1 MRKFKF
7 IDANF
12 HPKIHSQFTTK
23 ILPKFKEIGWYI
35 DHANL
40 LTLLQHAYFTKLS
53 NLPEQ
58 INHDEIFLKNNGK
71 TKIYQKVSD
80 EKNSMRIYSK
90 KQYAYWYFQA
100 YVKTWLWAR
109 TQPLLINKPTEVG
122 VLLLHHLSNTVQQNW
137 HAIKNERE
145 IYLIWPFNQS

>member
-7 IDANF
+7 IDTNF
-12 HPKIHSQFTTK
+12 HPKIQSP
-23 ILPKFKEIGWYI
+23 LPKFKEIDWYI

-40 LTLLQHAYFTKLS
+40 LTPLQHAYFTKLS

-58 INHDEIFLKNNGK
+58 INHDEIFLENNGK

-100 YVKTWLWAR
+100 
-109 TQPLLINKPTEVG
+109 
-122 VLLLHHLSNTVQQNW
+122 
-137 HAIKNERE
+137 
-145 IYLIWPFNQS
+145 